1 MDDKAVKWLNDN
13 EDKWKYDAN
22 KDEYKLLVEEAPKE
36 VIEYLERKNQV
47 LNFLRGFKGDNE
59 K

>member
-22 KDEYKLLVEEAPKE
+22 KDEYKLLV
-36 VIEYLERKNQV
+36 
-47 LNFLRGFKGDNE
+47 
-59 K
+59 